1 MGCFDYTC
9 DGCYGE
15 NCDHSG
21 GQNRPSTVIIKVPLT
36 DGTCVYLQGGYE
48 EYGYVSV
55 TLGEENHEFYLEQF
69 TEYFQDWKLSE
80 NLMATKVYTVKEKV
94 HVSELDEGAEDD
106 IEVTKRYDCQPSKAV
121 PVALTKDILSK
132 CVRIEKSKI
141 DLEKLKRDIELCKR
155 DIEIAQNI
163 LKGHKEM
170 LKKLNKTLKEESKLE
185 KETKSKEETA
195 TTKSKESSKTSNV

>member
-9 DGCYGE
+9 DGCDGE
-15 NCDHSG
+15 NCDHTS
-21 GQNRPSTVIIKVPLT
+21 GQNRPSTVIIEVPLT
-36 DGTCVYLQGGYE
+36 DGTCVYLQGEYE

-69 TEYFQDWKLSE
+69 TEYFQAWKLSE

-94 HVSELDEGAEDD
+94 HVSELDEDEEDD

-121 PVALTKDILSK
+121 PVPLTKDILSK
-132 CVRIEKSKI
+132 CVRT
-141 DLEKLKRDIELCKR
+141 EKLKVDIEKVKSDIELCKR

-163 LKGHKEM
+163 LKGHKEV
-170 LKKLNKTLKEESKLE
+170 LKKLKKILKEANPK

-195 TTKSKESSKTSNV
+195 TTKPKKSSKTLNV